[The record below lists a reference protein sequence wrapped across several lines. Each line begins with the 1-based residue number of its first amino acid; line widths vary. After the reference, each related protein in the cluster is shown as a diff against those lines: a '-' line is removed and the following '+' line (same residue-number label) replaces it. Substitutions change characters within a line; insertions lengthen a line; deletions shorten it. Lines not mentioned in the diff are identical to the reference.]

1 MVAKELNN
9 IGNEIRDFIMLN
21 LVNLVHV
28 IFVGPLLV
36 HASGKCKGAT
46 LKLLLFVLGIAV
58 IVYHG
63 YLMYKKTKHH

>member
-28 IFVGPLLV
+28 LFVGPLLV

-46 LKLLLFVLGIAV
+46 LSARFSGFEPF
-58 IVYHG
+58 HR
-63 YLMYKKTKHH
+63 